1 MVSQVDKASAA
12 TGSARARATGRRI
25 PAAHVESDQEQPS
38 DQSPGEREAG
48 EACEH
53 DEITISNSKQGPEE
67 LHGP

>member
-12 TGSARARATGRRI
+12 TGSARAGATGRRI
-25 PAAHVESDQEQPS
+25 PAAHVESDQEPS
-38 DQSPGEREAG
+38 DQSPDEREAG
-48 EACEH
+48 EVCEH